1 MHILCTICSDL
12 VNQAENIYVTK
23 CGHIFHNNCLSQ
35 WIARSKSCPQCRNK
49 VTDKCMFRIYPT
61 VSNENSI
68 EDTATLQSRLDDAQL
83 QLRQQRTTC
92 NEREEK
98 IKSIT
103 AELKKNE
110 ELLKDYE
117 KKLVTKESA
126 VAALKEQLKY
136 VQIQNKE
143 TKRLKEENEVLNKNL
158 QTLNGLQKV
167 LNATSEEVE
176 QMLQGYAD
184 IRTVATFATALKR
197 ALCDSERKKN
207 ESRDRIQTLKQQ
219 LTAEKRAV
227 VELQS
232 KLLQAEENM
241 VNMKRKYKKE
251 LKQRRN
257 PSTEEQNLN
266 ANVVQTKPDQ
276 IEMKIELKYTDKPIV
291 LNNADTSFRTLVNKI
306 ENADSPYLNLKQ
318 SNLVLTALQRH
329 PNHPLPENNLKPSE
343 FAILNTGKNA
353 VTGTTETFKNSIFH
367 KKESTKI
374 DFQANNVNLA
384 DLNISYDGLGGHSK
398 MDVFPVPN
406 TRPPLKNCIPKLS
419 AKHKLKRPNPSSPD
433 LEKFFKRK
441 KQ

>member
-12 VNQAENIYVTK
+12 LNQAENIYVTK

-35 WIARSKSCPQCRNK
+35 WIARSKTCPQCRNK
-49 VTDKCMFRIYPT
+49 VTDRCMFRVYPT
-61 VSNENSI
+61 ISN
-68 EDTATLQSRLDDAQL
+68 DTSVDDVTTLQSRLDDAQL
-83 QLRQQRTTC
+83 QLRQQRTMC
-92 NEREEK
+92 NESEEK
-98 IKSIT
+98 IKNIT

-126 VAALKEQLKY
+126 LAALKEQLKY

-143 TKRLKEENEVLNKNL
+143 TQRLKEENEVLNTNL

-197 ALCDSERKKN
+197 ALCDSEKKKN

-219 LTAEKRAV
+219 LSAEKRV
-227 VELQS
+227 VVDLQA
-232 KLLQAEENM
+232 KLLHAEESI

-251 LKQRRN
+251 LKKRRN
-257 PSTEEQNLN
+257 PSTEDQN
-266 ANVVQTKPDQ
+266 ANINVVENKP
-276 IEMKIELKYTDKPIV
+276 EEKKKIELMFSDSPTV
-291 LNNADTSFRTLVNKI
+291 LNTADTSISSLVNKI

-318 SNLVLTALQRH
+318 SSLVLTALQRH
-329 PNHPLPENNLKPSE
+329 PNHPLPEKNLKPSE
-343 FAILNTGKNA
+343 FAILKSAKNA
-353 VTGTTETFKNSIFH
+353 VAGKSDTFKNSIFH
-367 KKESTKI
+367 KKEATKI
-374 DFQANNVNLA
+374 DFKTNNANLD

-398 MDVFPVPN
+398 LDVFPVPN
-406 TRPPLKNCIPKLS
+406 TRPPLKNCIPKLT

-433 LEKFFKRK
+433 LEKFFKK
-441 KQ
+441 KKE